1 MVDHHNQLQFRTV
14 KVLKREREQVMIS
27 AGLNQGENVLVAGIP
42 YPIEGMQV
50 QSIFIDQSS
59 DEAAIRAI
67 ENNPDNP
74 NEQSVP

>member
-1 MVDHHNQLQFRTV
+1 MSLW
-14 KVLKREREQVMIS
+14 REF
-27 AGLNQGENVLVAGIP
+27 P